1 MLRHYGTDLLDWHR
15 GTLSSRRLSVLIK
28 NLPNDSAV
36 LRELHGESA
45 DWSVGDHLL
54 AAAVDH
60 LAVANWMF
68 ACVNTGEDDDPPEPP
83 QPVPRPGAGSG
94 SDRDADADD
103 EAESGKGGAEA
114 GVTASSAT
122 TGEAVTPVALARFF
136 G

>member
-1 MLRHYGTDLLDWHR
+1 M
-15 GTLSSRRLSVLIK
+15 LIK

-83 QPVPRPGAGSG
+83 QPVPRPGTGSG
-94 SDRDADADD
+94 SDGDTDPDSDD
-103 EAESGKGGAEA
+103 EDGTQAGSGNENS
-114 GVTASSAT
+114 VTASSAT
-122 TGEAVTPVALARFF
+122 TGGAVTPVALARFF

>member
-1 MLRHYGTDLLDWHR
+1 M
-15 GTLSSRRLSVLIK
+15 LIK

-83 QPVPRPGAGSG
+83 QPVPRPGTGSG
-94 SDRDADADD
+94 SDGDADADD
-103 EAESGKGGAEA
+103 EDGTQAGSGNEN
-114 GVTASSAT
+114 SAT
-122 TGEAVTPVALARFF
+122 TSPATTGGAVTPVALARFF

>member
-94 SDRDADADD
+94 SDGDADADADD

-114 GVTASSAT
+114 SG
-122 TGEAVTPVALARFF
+122 AVTPVALARFF